1 MAGSMIDSKL
11 YECVRQDNIDEYF
24 KSLVQRSLAE
34 KLVTPCGNTLLH
46 LAASYGSDKVI
57 AYLIE
62 ECPSLIT
69 RGNRQQ
75 DTVLHLAAREG
86 MACPA
91 INSLITRRNSQN
103 DIVLQPAAS
112 ETSAI
117 HTLVESNRILT
128 RMENTKGNTPL
139 HDAVIKANRE
149 VAEFLASE
157 DPEVAYYNNNNG
169 RSPLYLAVE
178 NGNKNGILDY
188 LLNLRAPSPIK
199 REEGDA
205 LPKGKSPVHAAIEQR
220 DIGIMKKIGEA
231 RPDLL
236 RLTDEELGNSLHY
249 ASSIGFL
256 EGVRY
261 LLHRFHDGAYE
272 TNPEGNYPIHL
283 ACKSHSVRVV
293 KEYLK
298 KIPYPKEFLN
308 KKGQNILHVAAES
321 GKGNVIACILR
332 QEDTLVKS
340 LLNETDEDGN
350 TPLHLAAGYG
360 KSVAAFVLVRDKRV
374 DSSAVNNE
382 NLTPYDLAEQQSKS
396 AEEKFDKANEMDG
409 QDHSKDVEYGLKS
422 STTENSTDSTSSQR
436 KDKAVDL
443 KRDTKK
449 APPKHEGLITYFG
462 MVTTLSILY
471 LYSCRKK
478 SLSWYFTVTPGQ
490 FISQAK
496 EESKNRIGNLL
507 VVAVL
512 VAGVTFAGVVQL
524 PQLRDNN
531 YSIEHH
537 PESNSTITASR
548 YSSYENHLY
557 GYLFLDVGALSA
569 SMVAALILLWASFIS
584 DAKFILLTVQVS
596 ALMVFL
602 AIIMMFGAFI
612 LSVRIALLESHEVWL
627 RMAIT
632 VVAVVFFLVQAF
644 LFLPWIIPRSVNQFL
659 QRIILRDFLIPL
671 VFHAF
676 LLLEVDR
683 DTS

>member
-1 MAGSMIDSKL
+1 MYSAAINIDEPRDHMADSMIDSQLHGYVSEDKI
-11 YECVRQDNIDEYF
+11 EFIQSR
-24 KSLVQRSLAE
+24 VQRSLAE

-57 AYLIE
+57 AYLTE
-62 ECPSLIT
+62 ECPPLIT
-69 RGNRQQ
+69 KRNSQE
-75 DTVLHLAAREG
+75 DTILHLAARERK
-86 MACPA
+86 ASDA
-91 INSLITRRNSQN
+91 IKDLVKSEPSLM
-103 DIVLQPAAS
+103 
-112 ETSAI
+112 
-117 HTLVESNRILT
+117 
-128 RMENTKGNTPL
+128 RMTNTKGNTPL
-139 HDAVIKANRE
+139 HDAVIKGNRE
-149 VAEFLASE
+149 LAKFLASKN
-157 DPEVAYYNNNNG
+157 PEVAYYNNNNG

-178 NGNKNGILDY
+178 NGNENEILDD
-188 LLNLRAPSPIK
+188 LLKSGDPFRIK
-199 REEGDA
+199 REDGDA

-220 DIGIMKKIGEA
+220 DIGILKKIGEA

-236 RLTDEELGNSLHY
+236 RLTDEEMGNSLHY

-283 ACKSHSVRVV
+283 ACKSHSVDVV
-293 KEYLK
+293 KVYLDK
-298 KIPYPKEFLN
+298 FPYPKEFLN

-321 GKGNVIACILR
+321 GKGNVISYILKQDR
-332 QEDTLVKS
+332 KLVEQ
-340 LLNETDEDGN
+340 LLNEMDEDGN

-374 DSSAVNNE
+374 DSSVVNSE

-409 QDHSKDVEYGLKS
+409 QHHSKDVYGMKN
-422 STTENSTDSTSSQR
+422 STTENSTASTSSQR
-436 KDKAVDL
+436 KDKAFHL

-449 APPKHEGLITYFG
+449 SSPKHEGLINYFG

-471 LYSCRKK
+471 IYSRPKK
-478 SLSWYFTVTPGQ
+478 SLSWHFTVTPGLI
-490 FISQAK
+490 ISQAK

-512 VAGVTFAGVVQL
+512 VAGVTFAGAVQL

-531 YSIEHH
+531 YSSEHH
-537 PESNSTITASR
+537 HESNSTITASR

-557 GYLFLDVGALSA
+557 GYLFLDLGALSA
-569 SMVAALILLWASFIS
+569 STVAALILLWASFS
-584 DAKFILLTVQVS
+584 DARFILLAVQVS
-596 ALMVFL
+596 AFMVFL

-612 LSVRIALLESHEVWL
+612 LSVRIALPESHEVWL
-627 RMAIT
+627 RIAIT

-644 LFLPWIIPRSVNQFL
+644 LFLPWILPRSINHFL
-659 QRIILRDFLIPL
+659 QRIILHHFYCLWFFTLFYCWRWLTEILPEL
-671 VFHAF
+671 PACTH
-676 LLLEVDR
+676 EK
-683 DTS
+683 